1 MLPDILSGVGDAI
14 NAASQMEEIRESL
27 LSLGL
32 LIIVAKLA
40 EGIFRRLR
48 LNSILAY
55 AAAGILLGP
64 TLQAFTGWSIHPTG
78 HIDLLL
84 TLGIF
89 IFFFLIG
96 LDEIDMSSFVAT
108 LRGHYF
114 VAALVSVAFS
124 LGVSLLVTT
133 GLLANVVDGFGLH
146 LNPTDA
152 LALAGVL
159 SMSSLGIVAKVLA
172 DDGRLREPIGLQI
185 FTIVLI
191 AELITLLVI
200 TFSIGEHAHEISLT
214 GVLFLMAK
222 IVGFAAVAWLLS
234 SRVLPPLV
242 ARLQRLIQVPQLS
255 LGLLLGTL
263 FLVVDGAEVM
273 GLHGALGALLF
284 GASLSGLPYQVRV
297 EIMPGL
303 RSTAEA
309 IFVPLF
315 FASAG
320 LHFTFNFVDIAPLTM
335 VALVLIPLSGN
346 FIGALLGAYVAR
358 LAMPQAVASGLMG
371 KGVAEIALLL
381 VLWELTVIDEAVFSF
396 LVLVMFCYL
405 LLTPSLISFV
415 TGRASRSLASRA
427 RASVNPELVEGR
439 TARPDDIPRGI
450 FRFVLSEIAI
460 DDILDRTRRHPTPA
474 LTVRDFTERWA
485 NPYQH
490 DYVVADDAPDGN
502 RFVAGVLSLDMLR
515 YLPEQDWPTT
525 PISRLLRPVGE
536 IRESPLLAFPDEHVE
551 DVLQRMREN
560 SMTAI
565 PVVDRVS
572 ERFVGV
578 VNSND
583 ILQLVLKKGR
593 P

>member
-1 MLPDILSGVGDAI
+1 MLPDVLTGVGDAI
-14 NAASQMEEIRESL
+14 NFASQMDEIRESL

-40 EGIFRRLR
+40 EGVFRRLR

-64 TLQAFTGWSIHPTG
+64 TLQALTGWSIHPTG

-96 LDEIDMSSFVAT
+96 LDEIDISSFVAT

-114 VAALVSVAFS
+114 IAALVSVAFS

-133 GLLANVVDGFGLH
+133 GALYDFGIMLE
-146 LNPTDA
+146 PTDA

-200 TFSIGEHAHEISLT
+200 TFSIGEHAHEITLT
-214 GVLFLMAK
+214 GGLLLLAK
-222 IVGFAAVAWLLS
+222 IVGFTAIAWLLS
-234 SRVLPPLV
+234 SKVLPPLV
-242 ARLQRLIQVPQLS
+242 ARLQRIIQVPQLS

-273 GLHGALGALLF
+273 GLHGSLGALLF

-320 LHFTFNFVDIAPLTM
+320 LHFTFNFIDISPLTM
-335 VALVLIPLSGN
+335 AALAFIPMGGN
-346 FIGALLGAYVAR
+346 FIGALLGAYAAR
-358 LAMPQAVASGLMG
+358 LAVPQAVASGLMG

-381 VLWELTVIDEAVFSF
+381 VLWETGVIDESIFSF
-396 LVLVMFCYL
+396 LILVMFCYM
-405 LLTPSLISFV
+405 LLTPSLISFA
-415 TGRASRSLASRA
+415 TGRASRNMASI
-427 RASVNPELVEGR
+427 
-439 TARPDDIPRGI
+439 TTPDDIPRGI
-450 FRFVLSEIAI
+450 FRFVLAEIVI
-460 DDILDRTRRHPTPA
+460 DDILDRTRRHPMPSIS
-474 LTVRDFTERWA
+474 VRDFTERWA
-485 NPYQH
+485 NAYQH
-490 DYVVADDAPDGN
+490 DYVVADGESI
-502 RFVAGVLSLDMLR
+502 AGVLSLDMLR
-515 YLPEQDWPTT
+515 YLPEEEWATT
-525 PISRLLRPVGE
+525 PISRL
-536 IRESPLLAFPDEHVE
+536 IRAEHSLAWPDEHVE

-560 SMTAI
+560 SVTAVA
-565 PVVDRVS
+565 VVDRES

-583 ILQLVLKKGR
+583 ILQLVMRKGR
-593 P
+593 A

>member
-1 MLPDILSGVGDAI
+1 MLPDILSGVGDLVS
-14 NAASQMEEIRESL
+14 AAAQMEEMRESL

-40 EGIFRRLR
+40 EGVFRRLR

-55 AAAGILLGP
+55 AAAGIFLGP
-64 TLQAFTGWSIHPTG
+64 TLQSLTGWSIHPTG

-114 VAALVSVAFS
+114 LAALISVAFS
-124 LGVSLLVTT
+124 LGVSLVVTA
-133 GLLANVVDGFGLH
+133 GIIYDFGLG
-146 LNPTDA
+146 LEPTDA

-185 FTIVLI
+185 FTVVLI

-200 TFSIGEHAHEISLT
+200 AFSIGEHDHAVSVT
-214 GVLFLMAK
+214 GVLLLIGK

-242 ARLQRLIQVPQLS
+242 ARLQRVIQVPQLA
-255 LGLLLGTL
+255 LGLLLGAL
-263 FLVVDGAEVM
+263 FLVVDAAEVM
-273 GLHGALGALLF
+273 GLHGTLGALLF
-284 GASLSGLPYQVRV
+284 GAALAGLPYQVRV

-303 RSTAEA
+303 RSTAEG

-320 LHFTFNFVDIAPLTM
+320 LHFSFSFVSVPVLMM
-335 VALVLIPLSGN
+335 VALALIPLAGN
-346 FIGALLGAYVAR
+346 FIGALLGAYLGR
-358 LAMPQAVASGLMG
+358 MAMPHAVASGLLG

-381 VLWELTVIDEAVFSF
+381 VLQEVGIIDDVLFSF

-405 LLTPSLISFV
+405 LVMPTLISFV
-415 TGRASRSLASRA
+415 TGRATRHMASN
-427 RASVNPELVEGR
+427 V
-439 TARPDDIPRGI
+439 TPDDIPRGI
-450 FRFVLSEIAI
+450 FRFVLTEIAV
-460 DDILDRTRRHPTPA
+460 DDILDRTRRHPMPT
-474 LTVRDFTERWA
+474 LSVRDFTERWA
-485 NPYQH
+485 TPYQH
-490 DYVVADDAPDGN
+490 DYVIVDGDTIS
-502 RFVAGVLSLDMLR
+502 GVVSLGMLR
-515 YLPEQDWPTT
+515 YLPEEEWAET
-525 PISRLLRPVGE
+525 PLSRLTRGE
-536 IRESPLLAFPDEHVE
+536 YPLAWPEEHVE

-560 SMTAI
+560 YLTVI
-565 PVVDRVS
+565 PVVEKES
-572 ERFVGV
+572 GQFVGA

-583 ILQLVLKKGR
+583 ILQLVLNKGR
-593 P
+593 A

>member
-1 MLPDILSGVGDAI
+1 
-14 NAASQMEEIRESL
+14 MEQIRESL

-40 EGIFRRLR
+40 EGVFRRLR

-55 AAAGILLGP
+55 ATAGILLGP
-64 TLQAFTGWSIHPTG
+64 TLQSLTGWSIEPTG

-96 LDEIDMSSFVAT
+96 LDEIDISSFVAT

-124 LGVSLLVTT
+124 LSISLAVTT
-133 GLLANVVDGFGLH
+133 GVLFDFGIRLP
-146 LNPTDA
+146 PTDA

-185 FTIVLI
+185 FTVVLI

-200 TFSIGEHAHEISLT
+200 AFSIGEHAQEVSVT
-214 GVLFLMAK
+214 GVLLLLTK
-222 IVGFAAVAWLLS
+222 IVGFTAIAWLLS
-234 SRVLPPLV
+234 SRVLPPVV
-242 ARLQRLIQVPQLS
+242 ARLQRLIQVPQLA
-255 LGLLLGTL
+255 LGLLLGIL
-263 FLVVDGAEVM
+263 FLVVDAAEVM
-273 GLHGALGALLF
+273 GLHGSLGALLF
-284 GASLSGLPYQVRV
+284 GAALAGLPYQVRV

-320 LHFTFNFVDIAPLTM
+320 LHFTFSFVSLPVLAM
-335 VALVLIPLSGN
+335 VALALIPLAGN
-346 FIGALLGAYVAR
+346 FVGALLGAYAAR
-358 LAMPQAVASGLMG
+358 LQTPQAVASGLMG

-381 VLWELTVIDEAVFSF
+381 VLQGAGIINEEVFSF
-396 LVLVMFCYL
+396 LVLVMLCYL
-405 LLTPSLISFV
+405 LVMPSLISFV
-415 TGRASRSLASRA
+415 TGRASRSASTITT
-427 RASVNPELVEGR
+427 V
-439 TARPDDIPRGI
+439 DDIPRGL
-450 FRFVLSEIAI
+450 FRFVLTEILI
-460 DDILDRTRRHPTPA
+460 DDILDRTRRHPLPT
-474 LTVRDFTERWA
+474 LSVRDFTERWA
-485 NPYQH
+485 GPHQH
-490 DYVVADDAPDGN
+490 DYVVADGDSVTGI
-502 RFVAGVLSLDMLR
+502 VSLDMLR
-515 YLPEQDWPTT
+515 YLPEEDWATT
-525 PISRLLRPVGE
+525 PISRLTRSE
-536 IRESPLLAFPDEHVE
+536 YSLAWPDEHVE

-565 PVVDRVS
+565 PVVERDS
-572 ERFVGV
+572 GRFVGAV
-578 VNSND
+578 TSND
-583 ILQLVLKKGR
+583 ILQLVLRKGR
-593 P
+593 V

>member
-1 MLPDILSGVGDAI
+1 MLPDVLSGLGDVISVAP
-14 NAASQMEEIRESL
+14 QMEEIRESL

-40 EGIFRRLR
+40 EGVFRRLR
-48 LNSILAY
+48 LNAIVAY

-64 TLQAFTGWSIHPTG
+64 TLQSLTGWSIHPTG

-124 LGVSLLVTT
+124 LSVALVVTLGVLY
-133 GLLANVVDGFGLH
+133 DFGLG
-146 LNPTDA
+146 LEPTDA

-185 FTIVLI
+185 FTVVLI
-191 AELITLLVI
+191 AELITLLI
-200 TFSIGEHAHEISLT
+200 IAFSIGEHDHEVSVT
-214 GVLFLMAK
+214 GVLLLIAK
-222 IVGFAAVAWLLS
+222 IVGFAAIAWLLS

-242 ARLQRLIQVPQLS
+242 ARLQRLIQVPQLA

-263 FLVVDGAEVM
+263 FLVVDAAEVM
-273 GLHGALGALLF
+273 GLHGTLGALLF
-284 GASLSGLPYQVRV
+284 GASLAGLPYQVRV
-297 EIMPGL
+297 DIMPGL

-320 LHFTFNFVDIAPLTM
+320 LHFTFSFVSVPVLTM
-335 VALVLIPLSGN
+335 VALALIPLAGN
-346 FIGALLGAYVAR
+346 FMGATLGAYLAR
-358 LAMPQAVASGLMG
+358 MVMPYAVASGLLG

-381 VLWELTVIDEAVFSF
+381 VLKEVGIIDEVIFSF
-396 LVLVMFCYL
+396 LVLVMMCYL
-405 LLTPSLISFV
+405 LVIPTLISFA
-415 TGRASRSLASRA
+415 TSRASRSMSTL
-427 RASVNPELVEGR
+427 
-439 TARPDDIPRGI
+439 TTPDDIPRGI
-450 FRFVLSEIAI
+450 FRFVLSEIVV
-460 DDILDRTRRHPTPA
+460 DDILDRTRRHLEPS
-474 LTVRDFTERWA
+474 LTIRDFTERWTI
-485 NPYQH
+485 PHQH
-490 DYVVADDAPDGN
+490 DYVVVEGDSI
-502 RFVAGVLSLDMLR
+502 VGVMSIDMLR
-515 YLPEQDWPTT
+515 YLPEEEWATT
-525 PISRLLRPVGE
+525 PISRLIRGE
-536 IRESPLLAFPDEHVE
+536 FSLAWPDEHVE

-560 SMTAI
+560 STTAI
-565 PVVDRVS
+565 AVVERES
-572 ERFVGV
+572 ERFLGV
-578 VNSND
+578 VHSND
-583 ILQLVLKKGR
+583 ILQLILNKGR
-593 P
+593 A

>member
-1 MLPDILSGVGDAI
+1 
-14 NAASQMEEIRESL
+14 MEEIRESL

-40 EGIFRRLR
+40 EGVFRRLR

-55 AAAGILLGP
+55 ATAGILLGP
-64 TLQAFTGWSIHPTG
+64 ALQSLTGWSIHPTG

-96 LDEIDMSSFVAT
+96 LDEIDMPSFVAT

-114 VAALVSVAFS
+114 VAALVSVSFS
-124 LGVSLLVTT
+124 LGIAMVVTT
-133 GLLANVVDGFGLH
+133 GVLYDFGIRLGA
-146 LNPTDA
+146 TDA

-185 FTIVLI
+185 FTVVLI

-200 TFSIGEHAHEISLT
+200 GFSIGEHAREISAT
-214 GVLFLMAK
+214 GVLILVAK
-222 IVGFAAVAWLLS
+222 IVGFAAIAWLLS

-242 ARLQRLIQVPQLS
+242 ARLQRLIQVPQLA

-263 FLVVDGAEVM
+263 FLVVDAAEVM
-273 GLHGALGALLF
+273 GLHGTLGALLF
-284 GASLSGLPYQVRV
+284 GASLAGLPYQVRV

-320 LHFTFNFVDIAPLTM
+320 LHFTFSFVNMPLEAM
-335 VALVLIPLSGN
+335 AALALIPLAGN
-346 FIGALLGAYVAR
+346 FLGALLGAYAAR
-358 LAMPQAVASGLMG
+358 LKTPQAVASGLMG

-381 VLWELTVIDEAVFSF
+381 VLQGVGIINEEVFSF

-405 LLTPSLISFV
+405 LVMPSLISFA
-415 TGRASRSLASRA
+415 TGRASRSATTITT
-427 RASVNPELVEGR
+427 V
-439 TARPDDIPRGI
+439 DDVPRGI
-450 FRFVLSEIAI
+450 FRFVLTEIVV
-460 DDILDRTRRHPTPA
+460 DDILDRTRRHPTPT

-485 NPYQH
+485 GPHQH
-490 DYVVADDAPDGN
+490 DYVVADGET
-502 RFVAGVLSLDMLR
+502 VVGIMSLDMLR
-515 YLPEQDWPTT
+515 YLPEEDWPTT
-525 PISRLLRPVGE
+525 PISRLTRSE
-536 IRESPLLAFPDEHVE
+536 FSLAWADEHVE

-560 SMTAI
+560 AMTAM
-565 PVVDRVS
+565 PVMDRES
-572 ERFVGV
+572 EEFVGV

-583 ILQLVLKKGR
+583 ILQLIFNKGR
-593 P
+593 A

>member
-1 MLPDILSGVGDAI
+1 MLPPVVDIVVSGVGDAI
-14 NAASQMEEIRESL
+14 SFAPQLEGIRESL

-64 TLQAFTGWSIHPTG
+64 TLQSLTGWSIQPTG

-96 LDEIDMSSFVAT
+96 LDEIDMPSFVAT

-124 LGVSLLVTT
+124 LSVSLLVTT
-133 GLLANVVDGFGLH
+133 GALYNFGIHLA
-146 LNPTDA
+146 PTDA

-172 DDGRLREPIGLQI
+172 DAGRLREPIGLQI

-200 TFSIGEHAHEISLT
+200 TFSIGEHAQEISLT
-214 GVLFLMAK
+214 GILFLLAK
-222 IVGFAAVAWLLS
+222 IVGFTAVAWLLS

-273 GLHGALGALLF
+273 GLHGSLGALLF

-335 VALVLIPLSGN
+335 VALALIPLSGN

-381 VLWELTVIDEAVFSF
+381 VLWELSVIDEAVFSF

-405 LLTPSLISFV
+405 LLTPSLISFA
-415 TGRASRSLASRA
+415 TGRASRSVTSRDGAS
-427 RASVNPELVEGR
+427 
-439 TARPDDIPRGI
+439 TATPGDIPRGI
-450 FRFVLSEIAI
+450 FRFVLSEIVI

-485 NPYQH
+485 NPHQH
-490 DYVVADDAPDGN
+490 DYVVADTAPDGS
-502 RFVAGVLSLDMLR
+502 RFVVGVLSLDMLR
-515 YLPEQDWPTT
+515 YLPEEDWPAT
-525 PISRLLRPVGE
+525 PISRLTRSE
-536 IRESPLLAFPDEHVE
+536 FSLAFPDEHVE

-565 PVVDRVS
+565 PVVDRDS

-578 VNSND
+578 INSND
-583 ILQLVLKKGR
+583 ILQLVLNKGR
-593 P
+593 A

>member
-1 MLPDILSGVGDAI
+1 MLPDLLSGFGVGDVFAF
-14 NAASQMEEIRESL
+14 APQMEEMRESL

-40 EGIFRRLR
+40 EGVFRRLR

-55 AAAGILLGP
+55 AAAGIFLGP
-64 TLQAFTGWSIHPTG
+64 ALQFLTGWSVEPTG

-96 LDEIDMSSFVAT
+96 LDEIDISSFVAT

-114 VAALVSVAFS
+114 VAALLSVAFS
-124 LGVSLLVTT
+124 LGVSMMVTT
-133 GLLANVVDGFGLH
+133 GVLYDFGIRLE
-146 LNPTDA
+146 PTDA

-185 FTIVLI
+185 FTVVLI
-191 AELITLLVI
+191 AEIITLLVI
-200 TFSIGEHAHEISLT
+200 AFSIGEHSHEVSFT
-214 GVLFLMAK
+214 GALMLLAK
-222 IVGFAAVAWLLS
+222 ISGFAAVAWLLS

-242 ARLQRLIQVPQLS
+242 ARLQRIIQVPQLS
-255 LGLLLGTL
+255 LGLLLGVL
-263 FLVVDGAEVM
+263 FLVVDAAEII
-273 GLHGALGALLF
+273 GLHGSLGALLF

-320 LHFTFNFVDIAPLTM
+320 LHFNFSFLSMPVLTM
-335 VALVLIPLSGN
+335 VALALIPLAGN
-346 FIGALLGAYVAR
+346 FMGATLGAYVAR

-381 VLWELTVIDEAVFSF
+381 VLWQAAIIDEAVFSF

-405 LLTPSLISFV
+405 LFTPSLISFA
-415 TGRASRSLASRA
+415 TGRASRHMASRA
-427 RASVNPELVEGR
+427 
-439 TARPDDIPRGI
+439 TPDDIPRGI
-450 FRFVLSEIAI
+450 FRFVLSEII
-460 DDILDRTRRHPTPA
+460 VEDILDRTRRHPMSS
-474 LTVRDFTERWA
+474 LSVRDFTERWA
-485 NPYQH
+485 MPYQH
-490 DYVVADDAPDGN
+490 DYVVADGDS
-502 RFVAGVLSLDMLR
+502 VLGVVSLGMLR
-515 YLPEQDWPTT
+515 YLPEGDWATT
-525 PISRLLRPVGE
+525 PLSQLTRSE
-536 IRESPLLAFPDEHVE
+536 FPLAWPDEHVE

-560 SMTAI
+560 YVTVI
-565 PVVDRVS
+565 PVVDRES
-572 ERFVGV
+572 GRFVGAIT
-578 VNSND
+578 SND
-583 ILQLVLKKGR
+583 ILQLVLNKGR
-593 P
+593 A

>member
-1 MLPDILSGVGDAI
+1 MLPDLLTGFGVGDVL
-14 NAASQMEEIRESL
+14 SFSPQLEEMRESL

-32 LIIVAKLA
+32 LIIVAKVA

-64 TLQAFTGWSIHPTG
+64 VLQDLTGWSVHPTG
-78 HIDLLL
+78 HIHLLL

-114 VAALVSVAFS
+114 VAALISVVFS
-124 LGVSLLVTT
+124 LGVALVVTT
-133 GLLANVVDGFGLH
+133 GILYDFGLR
-146 LNPTDA
+146 LEPTEA

-185 FTIVLI
+185 FTVVLI

-200 TFSIGEHAHEISLT
+200 AFSIGEHAQEVSAT
-214 GVLFLMAK
+214 GVLVLLAQ
-222 IVGFAAVAWLLS
+222 IAGFAAAAWLLS

-242 ARLQRLIQVPQLS
+242 AGLQRLIQVPQLS

-263 FLVVDGAEVM
+263 FLVVDAAEII
-273 GLHGALGALLF
+273 GLHGTLGALLF
-284 GASLSGLPYQVRV
+284 GASLSGLPYQVRL

-320 LHFTFNFVDIAPLTM
+320 LHFTFSFLSLPVLTM
-335 VALVLIPLSGN
+335 VALALIPLAGN
-346 FIGALLGAYVAR
+346 FIGATLGAYVAR
-358 LAMPQAVASGLMG
+358 LAVPQAVASGLMG

-381 VLWELTVIDEAVFSF
+381 VLWETGIINEAVFSY

-405 LLTPSLISFV
+405 LLTPYLISFA
-415 TGRASRSLASRA
+415 TGRASRHMAS
-427 RASVNPELVEGR
+427 
-439 TARPDDIPRGI
+439 TATPDDIPRGI
-450 FRFVLSEIAI
+450 FRFVLSEII
-460 DDILDRTRRHPTPA
+460 VDDILDRTRRHPLPS
-474 LTVRDFTERWA
+474 LSVRDFTERWA
-485 NPYQH
+485 IPHQH
-490 DYVVADDAPDGN
+490 DYVVAEDN
-502 RFVAGVLSLDMLR
+502 TIVGVVSLGMLR
-515 YLPEQDWPTT
+515 YLPEGDWADT
-525 PISRLLRPVGE
+525 PLSQLTRGE
-536 IRESPLLAFPDEHVE
+536 FPLAWPDEHVE

-560 SMTAI
+560 YMTVI
-565 PVVDRVS
+565 PVV
-572 ERFVGV
+572 ERDSGQFVGAV
-578 VNSND
+578 TSND
-583 ILQLVLKKGR
+583 ILQLVLNKGR
-593 P
+593 V

>member
-14 NAASQMEEIRESL
+14 SFAPQLEEIRESL

-64 TLQAFTGWSIHPTG
+64 TLQALTGWSIHPTG

-96 LDEIDMSSFVAT
+96 LDEIDMPSFVAT

-124 LGVSLLVTT
+124 LSVSLLVTT
-133 GLLANVVDGFGLH
+133 GALRVVGIDFGIRLA
-146 LNPTDA
+146 PTDA

-200 TFSIGEHAHEISLT
+200 TFSIGEHAHEISFT
-214 GVLFLMAK
+214 GVLVLMAK
-222 IVGFAAVAWLLS
+222 IAGFTAVAWLLS

-242 ARLQRLIQVPQLS
+242 ARLQRIIQVPQLS

-309 IFVPLF
+309 LFVPLF

-320 LHFTFNFVDIAPLTM
+320 LHFTFNFVNIAPLTM
-335 VALVLIPLSGN
+335 VALALIPLSGN

-405 LLTPSLISFV
+405 LLTPSLISFA
-415 TGRASRSLASRA
+415 TGRASRSLASRDG
-427 RASVNPELVEGR
+427 ASAATPG
-439 TARPDDIPRGI
+439 DIPRSI
-450 FRFVLSEIAI
+450 FRFVLSEIVI
-460 DDILDRTRRHPTPA
+460 EDILDRTRRHPTPT

-485 NPYQH
+485 SPHQH
-490 DYVVADDAPDGN
+490 DYVVADGES
-502 RFVAGVLSLDMLR
+502 VVGVMSLDMLR
-515 YLPEQDWPTT
+515 YLPEEDWPTT
-525 PISRLLRPVGE
+525 PISRLTRSE
-536 IRESPLLAFPDEHVE
+536 FSLAWPDEHVE

-565 PVVDRVS
+565 PIVDRDS

-578 VNSND
+578 INSND
-583 ILQLVLKKGR
+583 ILQLVMKKGR
-593 P
+593 A

>member
-1 MLPDILSGVGDAI
+1 MLPEIFSGVGDAI
-14 NAASQMEEIRESL
+14 SAAPQLEDIRESL

-40 EGIFRRLR
+40 EGVFRRLR

-55 AAAGILLGP
+55 ATAGILLGP
-64 TLQAFTGWSIHPTG
+64 TLQSLTGWSIHPTG

-96 LDEIDMSSFVAT
+96 LDEIDMPSFVAT

-114 VAALVSVAFS
+114 IAALVSVAFS
-124 LGVSLLVTT
+124 LGVSLVVTT
-133 GLLANVVDGFGLH
+133 GVLYNFGIRLE
-146 LNPTDA
+146 PTDA

-185 FTIVLI
+185 FTVVLI

-200 TFSIGEHAHEISLT
+200 TFSIGEQAHDLSVT
-214 GVLFLMAK
+214 GILFLLAK
-222 IVGFAAVAWLLS
+222 IVGFTAIAWLLS

-273 GLHGALGALLF
+273 GLHGSLGALLF

-320 LHFTFNFVDIAPLTM
+320 LHFTFGFIDIAPLTM
-335 VALVLIPLSGN
+335 VALALIPMAGN
-346 FIGALLGAYVAR
+346 FIGALLGAYAAR
-358 LAMPQAVASGLMG
+358 LAAPQAVASGLMG

-381 VLWELTVIDEAVFSF
+381 VLWETGVIDESIFSF

-415 TGRASRSLASRA
+415 TGRASHQMASA
-427 RASVNPELVEGR
+427 AAPE
-439 TARPDDIPRGI
+439 DIPRGI
-450 FRFVLSEIAI
+450 FRFVLSEIVI
-460 DDILDRTRRHPTPA
+460 DDILDRTRRHPIST
-474 LTVRDFTERWA
+474 LSVRDFTERWA
-485 NPYQH
+485 SPHQH
-490 DYVVADDAPDGN
+490 DYVVADGDTI
-502 RFVAGVLSLDMLR
+502 VGVLSIDMLR
-515 YLPEQDWPTT
+515 YLPEEDWPTT
-525 PISRLLRPVGE
+525 PISRLTRSE
-536 IRESPLLAFPDEHVE
+536 FSLAWPDEHVE

-560 SMTAI
+560 SITAI
-565 PVVDRVS
+565 PVVDRDS
-572 ERFVGV
+572 EQFVGV
-578 VNSND
+578 VYSND
-583 ILQLVLKKGR
+583 ILQLVLNKGR
-593 P
+593 A

>member
-1 MLPDILSGVGDAI
+1 MLPDVLTGVGDAI
-14 NAASQMEEIRESL
+14 NFASQMDEIRESL

-40 EGIFRRLR
+40 EGVFRRLR

-64 TLQAFTGWSIHPTG
+64 TLQALTGWSIHPTG

-96 LDEIDMSSFVAT
+96 LDEIDISSFVAT

-114 VAALVSVAFS
+114 IAALVSVAFS

-133 GLLANVVDGFGLH
+133 GALYDFGIMLE
-146 LNPTDA
+146 PTDA

-200 TFSIGEHAHEISLT
+200 TFSIGEHAHEITLT
-214 GVLFLMAK
+214 GGLLLLAK
-222 IVGFAAVAWLLS
+222 IVGFTAIAWLLS
-234 SRVLPPLV
+234 SKVLPPLV
-242 ARLQRLIQVPQLS
+242 ARLQRIIQVPQLS

-273 GLHGALGALLF
+273 GLHGSLGALLF

-320 LHFTFNFVDIAPLTM
+320 LHFTFNFIDISPLTM
-335 VALVLIPLSGN
+335 AALAFIPMGGN
-346 FIGALLGAYVAR
+346 FIGALLGAYAAR
-358 LAMPQAVASGLMG
+358 LAVPQAVASGLMG

-381 VLWELTVIDEAVFSF
+381 VLWETGVIDESIFSF
-396 LVLVMFCYL
+396 LILVMFCYM
-405 LLTPSLISFV
+405 LLTPSLISFA
-415 TGRASRSLASRA
+415 TGRASRNMASI
-427 RASVNPELVEGR
+427 
-439 TARPDDIPRGI
+439 TTPDDIPRGI
-450 FRFVLSEIAI
+450 FRFVLAEIVI
-460 DDILDRTRRHPTPA
+460 DDILDRTRRHPMPSIS
-474 LTVRDFTERWA
+474 VRDFTERWA
-485 NPYQH
+485 NAYQH
-490 DYVVADDAPDGN
+490 DYVVANGESI
-502 RFVAGVLSLDMLR
+502 AGVLSLDMLR
-515 YLPEQDWPTT
+515 YLPEEEWATT
-525 PISRLLRPVGE
+525 PISRL
-536 IRESPLLAFPDEHVE
+536 IRAEHSLAWPDEHVE

-560 SMTAI
+560 SVTAVA
-565 PVVDRVS
+565 VVDRES

-583 ILQLVLKKGR
+583 ILQLVMRKGR
-593 P
+593 A